1 MEEKTNVSIKQI
13 AALAHVS
20 PSTASLVLN
29 ERGDEV
35 RIAPDTQARIKKIA
49 WELNYHPK
57 VRQKRAAPKPK
68 VIGVFWPSD
77 LDKGPMTPFF
87 TGARRW
93 IKESVQGYE
102 LMMVVYDKGNLA
114 EKAYLLE
121 ENCCFSGAIIM
132 GLSANDAT
140 FLRDFQ
146 SGIPTVVFNR
156 DVRGYHGVIIDDYE
170 VGQFACTH
178 FLRRGRKRL
187 CVVSPNYAS
196 KSLSLRVVGYV
207 NRAKELLGNGYSV
220 KSIQVDNSDEGGYAA
235 AMELV
240 AQVPRPD
247 AAFVT
252 NDRMI
257 NGFVKGLLHAG
268 LKIARDIEVI
278 SFGNSMGNL
287 WTVPS
292 VTSFDYPVEEM
303 ARESMQIL
311 KAAIDGTLKAPVI
324 RNFSVSCI
332 FRDSSPAVEESAAAT
347 AG

>member
-1 MEEKTNVSIKQI
+1 MEEKTYVSIKQI

-49 WELNYHPK
+49 GELNYHPK
-57 VRQKRAAPKPK
+57 VRQKRTVPRPK
-68 VIGVFWPSD
+68 VIGVLWPSD
-77 LDKGPMTPFF
+77 LEKGPMTPFF

-93 IKESVQGYE
+93 IKESMQGYE
-102 LMMVVYDKGNLA
+102 LMMVVYEKGNLA

-121 ENCCFSGAIIM
+121 EANYFSGAIIM
-132 GLSANDAT
+132 GIGADDAT

-146 SGIPTVVFNR
+146 SGVPVVVFNR
-156 DVRGYHGVIIDDYE
+156 DVRGYNTVIIDDYE

-178 FLRRGRKRL
+178 FLRRGRKTL
-187 CVVSPNYAS
+187 SVVSPNYAS
-196 KSLSLRVVGYV
+196 KALSLRVIGYV
-207 NRAKELLGNGYSV
+207 NRAKELMGNGYRV
-220 KSIQVDNSDEGGYAA
+220 KSLQVDNSDEGGYAA

-240 AQVPRPD
+240 AQEPRPD
-247 AAFVT
+247 AAFVA
-252 NDRMI
+252 NDWMI
-257 NGFVKGLLHAG
+257 NGFIKGLLHAG
-268 LKIARDIEVI
+268 LEIARDIEVI

-311 KAAIDGTLKAPVI
+311 KAAIDGTLKAPVT

-332 FRDSSPAVEESAAAT
+332 FRDSSPAVEEPAAISAV
-347 AG
+347 